1 MVRFAADMAKSFIAS
16 LLLFFLPICYG
27 QTDPQPQQIH
37 LSSTGK
43 GRNDRKELNEGNWE
57 MKNSPMYASGHV
69 WFGKQIV
76 KEIQSDRSIDDR
88 RKHKLI

>member
-57 MKNSPMYASGHV
+57 IKNSLMYASGHA

>member
-57 MKNSPMYASGHV
+57 IKNSPMYASGHA

-88 RKHKLI
+88 QKHKLI

>member
-1 MVRFAADMAKSFIAS
+1 MTCTQILFDFKRMVRFAADMAKSFIAS

-43 GRNDRKELNEGNWE
+43 GRNDRKELNEGN
-57 MKNSPMYASGHV
+57 
-69 WFGKQIV
+69 
-76 KEIQSDRSIDDR
+76 
-88 RKHKLI
+88 